1 MRLNLATSSCLLV
14 IGCTFPIKNDR
25 IDTAVDEEEFSDFGQ
40 VEVQDIDNCEAN
52 QLKTFVE
59 FRTGGE
65 IVSSLSAGQNGQVW
79 AVIGNACKNEINFTT
94 NSGCL
99 FDSWLI
105 EGGGF
110 DPGSGSFVCDPA
122 PVSRTLRSGQ
132 AFQRLITPL
141 NDLPDGVYDITV
153 NYNIT
158 NPNDGSAVSETNAIG
173 IGDIE

>member
-1 MRLNLATSSCLLV
+1 MRMNLVTSSCLLV

-25 IDTAVDEEEFSDFGQ
+25 IDTAVDDEEFSDFGQ

-94 NSGCL
+94 NSGAC
-99 FDSWLI
+99 SMAHRGWRVR
-105 EGGGF
+105 
-110 DPGSGSFVCDPA
+110 SGEQLVCDPH
-122 PVSRTLRSGQ
+122 
-132 AFQRLITPL
+132 RLA
-141 NDLPDGVYDITV
+141 YASKRA
-153 NYNIT
+153 
-158 NPNDGSAVSETNAIG
+158 GSSA
-173 IGDIE
+173 